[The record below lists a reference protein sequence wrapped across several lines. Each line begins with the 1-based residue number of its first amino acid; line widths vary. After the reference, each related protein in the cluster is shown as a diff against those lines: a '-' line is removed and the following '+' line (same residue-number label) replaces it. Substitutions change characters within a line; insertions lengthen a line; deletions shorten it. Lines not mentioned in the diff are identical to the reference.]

1 MVIFEKVLRA
11 FQVVPAWV
19 PLCVLPAL
27 CLVALALFGFLG
39 KRKAYPTVCLA
50 LAGLGTAFICVQES
64 ALSYRF
70 SSAVYAVAYF
80 GLFVAWSALW
90 GCLLFLPPLKKRAKT
105 KSTKAD
111 KMYEKF
117 HQELSVP
124 PIRDVKPPKVCC
136 FEQTPAEEM
145 QECAPQL
152 AHADALI
159 AKLSAGKLAAGD
171 RLELD
176 ALKRKIDVYRGK
188 PLTKEEARSLN
199 DCLSSVLKLTAKY
212 KL

>member
-1 MVIFEKVLRA
+1 MVIFEKMLRA
-11 FQVVPAWV
+11 LAVVPAWV

-27 CLVALALFGFLG
+27 SLVALALFGFLG

-50 LAGLGTAFICVQES
+50 LAGLGTVLVS
-64 ALSYRF
+64 LKDTALSYQF
-70 SSAVYAVAYF
+70 SPAVHAVAYF
-80 GLFVAWSALW
+80 GLFLAWSALW
-90 GCLLFLPPLKKRAKT
+90 GLLLFLPPLKKRAKS
-105 KSTKAD
+105 KQSKAD
-111 KMYEKF
+111 RMYEKF

-124 PIRDVKPPKVCC
+124 PAKDVKPPKVCC
-136 FEQTPAEEM
+136 FEETPAEELTD
-145 QECAPQL
+145 CAPQL

-159 AKLSAGKLAAGD
+159 AKLLEGKLSSTD
-171 RLELD
+171 RLEVD

-188 PLTKEEARSLN
+188 PLKKEEASTLN